1 MALSLALS
9 DPWAR
14 LLHGQG
20 HGGECQYLELKRC
33 AVLLRRGRR
42 AGVAGACARGQL
54 SPCIFEYIYLARPD
68 SVLNDIPVYSFQLG
82 LGTRPLPAHPVRAC
96 PPLFHPRTGCN
107 RLRTCHAHMRRC
119 AHGTCAWLAFPQVFH
134 GNLPATEVVAATHDQ
149 ASANRGCVKGKV
161 V

>member
-20 HGGECQYLELKRC
+20 HGGECQYLELKRVPCCC
-33 AVLLRRGRR
+33 AE
-42 AGVAGACARGQL
+42 AGELVSRACARGQL

-82 LGTRPLPAHPVRAC
+82 LGTRLSQRIRCARARPCFIPALVAIACARAM
-96 PPLFHPRTGCN
+96 L
-107 RLRTCHAHMRRC
+107 TCADAHMAHAH
-119 AHGTCAWLAFPQVFH
+119 GWPFH
-134 GNLPATEVVAATHDQ
+134 RSVMGICLPLT
-149 ASANRGCVKGKV
+149 
-161 V
+161 